1 MAVKVLSAASKLV
14 SARGVMIRTM
24 SRRTF
29 IFTCSIVLTIWV
41 VPGLAANPLA
51 AIEKSVQLIDQGEN
65 SLARAYLAPALI
77 HPRISAMARSRAYY
91 LRGFSYASEGL
102 RVSALRDF
110 NRALEFYPANPM
122 ALFALARLYWD
133 GVAVDQDDG
142 LALSLFA
149 RAGELGHQDADL
161 FLALGHLYGRGTDQD
176 ISLARGLLTDLANNG
191 DALAMSHLARSLRAS
206 PESYVQA
213 ADWYRKAFAAG
224 DANAFLALA
233 FMYMGGELTAP
244 QPMSEANRLLRQAAA
259 AGSAGAMVRLGHHYL
274 SGTGVS
280 KDYAEAHGLFLQ
292 ASALGS
298 ADADVG
304 LGYLYQAELIAGSP
318 DRSAGYWYQRAARAG
333 NVEGQLRWARL
344 LLDQQQV
351 LKARSWFAAAARQ
364 NSVAGHNS
372 LAWLLATFN
381 DARLRDGPRA
391 LVHAQAAVDA
401 QPSPGHLDTLAAAY
415 AETGQFAQAVS
426 TQRQALAALATPDA
440 GLRGELER
448 RLQSYRQ
455 AQVWRE

>member
-24 SRRTF
+24 WRRTF
-29 IFTCSIVLTIWV
+29 IFTCAFALSICV
-41 VPGLAANPLA
+41 VPGLAADPLA
-51 AIEKSVQLIDQGEN
+51 AIEKSVQLIDRGEN

-77 HPRISAMARSRAYY
+77 NPRISAMARSRAYY
-91 LRGFSYASEGL
+91 LRGFSFASEGMP
-102 RVSALRDF
+102 VSALRDF

-133 GVAVDQDDG
+133 GVGVDQDDG

-161 FLALGHLYGRGTDQD
+161 FLALGHLYGRGIDQD
-176 ISLARGLLTDLANNG
+176 ISLARGLLTDLAKNG
-191 DALAMSHLARSLRAS
+191 DALAMSHLARSMRAS
-206 PESYVQA
+206 SEGAVQA

-224 DANAFLALA
+224 DPNAFLALA
-233 FMYMGGELTAP
+233 YMYIGGELSAP
-244 QPMSEANRLLRQAAA
+244 QPMSEANRLLRRAAA

-280 KDYAEAHGLFLQ
+280 KDYAESYALFLQ
-292 ASALGS
+292 ASALGN

-304 LGYLYQAELIAGSP
+304 LGYLHQAELVASSP

-333 NVEGQLRWARL
+333 NVEGQLRWARML
-344 LLDQQQV
+344 LNQQQG

-372 LAWLLATFN
+372 LAWLLATCS

-391 LVHAQAAVDA
+391 LVHAQLAVDA
-401 QPSPGHLDTLAAAY
+401 QPSAGHLDTLAAAY

-426 TQRQALAALATPDA
+426 TQRQALAALATSDA
-440 GLRGELER
+440 GLRDELEHR
-448 RLQSYRQ
+448 MQSYRQ

>member
-1 MAVKVLSAASKLV
+1 MLWRCPIWRAVCAS
-14 SARGVMIRTM
+14 S
-24 SRRTF
+24 
-29 IFTCSIVLTIWV
+29 
-41 VPGLAANPLA
+41 
-51 AIEKSVQLIDQGEN
+51 
-65 SLARAYLAPALI
+65 
-77 HPRISAMARSRAYY
+77 
-91 LRGFSYASEGL
+91 
-102 RVSALRDF
+102 
-110 NRALEFYPANPM
+110 
-122 ALFALARLYWD
+122 
-133 GVAVDQDDG
+133 
-142 LALSLFA
+142 
-149 RAGELGHQDADL
+149 
-161 FLALGHLYGRGTDQD
+161 
-176 ISLARGLLTDLANNG
+176 
-191 DALAMSHLARSLRAS
+191 
-206 PESYVQA
+206 ESYVQA

-244 QPMSEANRLLRQAAA
+244 QPMSEANRLLRQAAS

-391 LVHAQAAVDA
+391 LVLPKRPDA

-415 AETGQFAQAVS
+415 AETDNLARGS
-426 TQRQALAALATPDA
+426 DQRQALAALATPDA
-440 GLRGELER
+440 GLHGELEVACR
-448 RLQSYRQ
+448 AIASASL
-455 AQVWRE
+455 AE

>member
-1 MAVKVLSAASKLV
+1 
-14 SARGVMIRTM
+14 
-24 SRRTF
+24 
-29 IFTCSIVLTIWV
+29 
-41 VPGLAANPLA
+41 
-51 AIEKSVQLIDQGEN
+51 
-65 SLARAYLAPALI
+65 
-77 HPRISAMARSRAYY
+77 
-91 LRGFSYASEGL
+91 
-102 RVSALRDF
+102 LRDF

-133 GVAVDQDDG
+133 GVGVDQDDG
-142 LALSLFA
+142 LALTLFA

-161 FLALGHLYGRGTDQD
+161 FLALGHLYGRGVHQD
-176 ISLARGLLTDLANNG
+176 ISLARGLLTDLAEKG
-191 DALAMSHLARSLRAS
+191 DSLAMSHLARNLRAS

-233 FMYMGGELTAP
+233 FMYMGGELMSP
-244 QPMSEANRLLRQAAA
+244 QPIFEANRLLRQAAA

-280 KDYAEAHGLFLQ
+280 KDYAESQALFLQ
-292 ASALGS
+292 ASALGD

-304 LGYLYQAELIAGSP
+304 LGYLYQAELVVLSP

-333 NVEGQLRWARL
+333 NVEGQLRWARM
-344 LLDQQQV
+344 LLDQQQA

-372 LAWLLATFN
+372 LAWLLATFS

-391 LVHAQAAVDA
+391 LVHARLAVDA

-415 AETGQFAQAVS
+415 AETGQFAQAVT
-426 TQRQALAALATPDA
+426 TQRQALAALATSDA